1 MIEVLGLLLSNFD
14 SGIVRSTMWEVDLK
28 GLNAVDYLYKYHIT
42 ILSDF
47 SEEKHLLIKLIRK
60 IITLRYPCIAL
71 ENF

>member
-1 MIEVLGLLLSNFD
+1 MIEVLGLLLSNFECAIA
-14 SGIVRSTMWEVDLK
+14 SRMWEVDLK

-60 IITLRYPCIAL
+60 IITLRYPRIAL